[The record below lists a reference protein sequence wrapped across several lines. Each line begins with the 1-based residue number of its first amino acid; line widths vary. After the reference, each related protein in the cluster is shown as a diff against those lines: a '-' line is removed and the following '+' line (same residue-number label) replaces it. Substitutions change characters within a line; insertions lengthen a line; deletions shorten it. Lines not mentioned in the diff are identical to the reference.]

1 MAANPNARKLKEVL
15 TGLADSLLDRIA
27 AAEPIADI
35 AKDVGIYP
43 AQIQRFF
50 LSIPDLRERYR
61 AALESAQAL
70 EAEVNIKATAKVK
83 KAKGYKTQME
93 IAAMFEQEILDRL
106 ENGELVREVAAG
118 YQIDHAVISRY
129 FRSTEPLKAK
139 YTQALEDG
147 GHSLAERSVQAAN
160 GIALDL
166 TEAKMAELRSN
177 RLAWLASKRNSMYDQ
192 RQQIK
197 LDGNMVHSVSI
208 DIQA

>member
-15 TGLADSLLDRIA
+15 TGLADTLLDRIA

-70 EAEVNIKATAKVK
+70 EVEVNIKATAKVK